1 MQLAGRGPVYQLT
14 ASNDSRA
21 TENQQF
27 PLAGPVVGSGGQEPL
42 DSGWSERS
50 GKRHP
55 RSVAL
60 R

>member
-1 MQLAGRGPVYQLT
+1 MVQCNHNSPGNATVPARG
-14 ASNDSRA
+14 
-21 TENQQF
+21 QQF
-27 PLAGPVVGSGGQEPL
+27 PLAGPVVASGGQEPL
-42 DSGWSERS
+42 GSGWSERS